1 MASSASLERRREGR
15 PARTGGTRPAARGRA
30 ALAALPFLSPWV
42 AGVACLVAI
51 PLGLSLYWSFTNY
64 NLLTPPHWVG
74 LSNYRSLFH
83 DPVFWL
89 SVRNTIYITVIG
101 SIAGIVMGLGSAL
114 LLNKPGKAVTF
125 YRSAIFIPAVVP
137 VVSMVIAWVWILNP
151 DYGLLNG
158 VLHLLHLPTFGW
170 LNDPSTAKISLLI
183 IILWGSVGQI
193 MIVFLAA
200 LKAIPQDYYDAAA
213 VDGASAWSQF
223 RRLTLPL
230 LSPVLLYNAVI
241 ALVFYTQMFEQ
252 AFVASPLDLGAPVNS
267 TLFYSLYL
275 YQNAF
280 TYLSMGRAA
289 AMACLLLVFSL
300 LAVAGFFALQ
310 SSLRP
315 LGRLAMAATTEARES
330 RTDPAM
336 PHARLKEA
344 APVAGPRH
352 PAPGV
357 PHHRGDLPGP
367 AVLDAVRIAEVQ
379 CGYLSL
385 PAQPLAGSSA
395 VVELSQGADVHTL
408 LALSREQ
415 HHRRGLHGGRHAGVL
430 RTGGVRIL
438 GHEVARTRTDV
449 RGVTGPD
456 HAAVPRRDDPALRHL
471 PAPGLDRH
479 ADALAGASVGG
490 PVRDAVLLC
499 RAGDLPAAPV
509 LPRRCRY
516 RSSRR
521 PGWTAQA
528 TGRSCA
534 RS

>member
-15 PARTGGTRPAARGRA
+15 SARTSGRRPAARGRA

-74 LSNYRSLFH
+74 LANYRSLFH

-89 SVRNTIYITVIG
+89 SVRNTVYIALIG
-101 SIAGIVMGLGSAL
+101 GIAGIVMGLGSAL

-158 VLHLLHLPTFGW
+158 VLHRLHLPTFGW
-170 LNDPSTAKISLLI
+170 LDDPSTAKISLLM

-230 LSPVLLYNAVI
+230 LSPVLLYNVVI

-300 LAVAGFFALQ
+300 LAVAGFFAL
-310 SSLRP
+310 
-315 LGRLAMAATTEARES
+315 
-330 RTDPAM
+330 
-336 PHARLKEA
+336 
-344 APVAGPRH
+344 
-352 PAPGV
+352 
-357 PHHRGDLPGP
+357 
-367 AVLDAVRIAEVQ
+367 
-379 CGYLSL
+379 
-385 PAQPLAGSSA
+385 
-395 VVELSQGADVHTL
+395 
-408 LALSREQ
+408 
-415 HHRRGLHGGRHAGVL
+415 HRRYGY
-430 RTGGVRIL
+430 
-438 GHEVARTRTDV
+438 
-449 RGVTGPD
+449 
-456 HAAVPRRDDPALRHL
+456 
-471 PAPGLDRH
+471 
-479 ADALAGASVGG
+479 S
-490 PVRDAVLLC
+490 
-499 RAGDLPAAPV
+499 GD
-509 LPRRCRY
+509 
-516 RSSRR
+516 
-521 PGWTAQA
+521 
-528 TGRSCA
+528 
-534 RS
+534 